1 MKEMRH
7 SSIQRRNFWCL
18 AGGVTFKRM
27 TSHWRRLG
35 KRLFTCNVWTFAINC
50 QHLSL
55 DSLFWSLVHAEN
67 TNLLSRGKIP
77 VWMVSS
83 LTGLDATWQYNLL
96 TIWGTFN
103 FCNNIRYGGIFQ
115 PLSVKQQ
122 WIKAINELHSQTLN
136 PKVCFARK
144 KKHNVDPA
152 PSFKSWYFL
161 NGPTPA
167 FFIYFLSF
175 QCLQQINVKIVHP
188 VFGAGIQTHNLLM
201 ISHLPLPP
209 DQGSCPS

>member
-1 MKEMRH
+1 MNDLSLLSYIFQQSLTIESVSGIVFFCCNSYLFLPEVKICVMRKKMCGRRMKEMRH

-122 WIKAINELHSQTLN
+122 WIKA
-136 PKVCFARK
+136 
-144 KKHNVDPA
+144 
-152 PSFKSWYFL
+152 
-161 NGPTPA
+161 
-167 FFIYFLSF
+167 
-175 QCLQQINVKIVHP
+175 
-188 VFGAGIQTHNLLM
+188 
-201 ISHLPLPP
+201 
-209 DQGSCPS
+209 